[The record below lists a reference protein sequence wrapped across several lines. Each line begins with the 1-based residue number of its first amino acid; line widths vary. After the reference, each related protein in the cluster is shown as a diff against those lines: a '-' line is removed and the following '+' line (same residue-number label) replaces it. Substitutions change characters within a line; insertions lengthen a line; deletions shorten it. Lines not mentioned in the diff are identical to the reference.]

1 MYRFVLVAAAAL
13 AACSQSENDRPLTLA
28 YITEAILAPSC
39 SQYTCHSSYRV
50 AKGYAFDTVEAA
62 QRSLSPPGVVNPLDA
77 KSSLLYVVLT
87 RNVKRMPYDSPLA
100 QKDIDLILE
109 WIDAGAPGLTP

>member
-1 MYRFVLVAAAAL
+1 
-13 AACSQSENDRPLTLA
+13 
-28 YITEAILAPSC
+28 
-39 SQYTCHSSYRV
+39 
-50 AKGYAFDTVEAA
+50 
-62 QRSLSPPGVVNPLDA
+62 VNPLDA